1 MKLVVFSDSHRSLR
15 GMRDAVELEQ
25 PDYVLHL
32 GDLEED
38 ATLLAQEYPTLAVAS
53 VPGNCDFNFASPLLK
68 LLTYGGVRI
77 LMSHGHIW
85 HVKSGYDAAIAA
97 ARTRS
102 VQLLL
107 FGHTHV
113 PYCAQQE
120 DGLWVVNPGSIRDHG
135 NYAVVSFADGSI
147 ADIQLKR
154 I

>member
-38 ATLLAQEYPTLAVAS
+38 ARLLAQEYPRLAVAS
-53 VPGNCDFNFASPLLK
+53 VPGNCDFNFTAPLLK
-68 LLTYGGVRI
+68 KLTYDGVT
-77 LMSHGHIW
+77 LLLSHGHIW
-85 HVKSGYDAAIAA
+85 QVKSGYGTAIQA
-97 ARTRS
+97 ARTHGAHI
-102 VQLLL
+102 LL
-107 FGHTHV
+107 FGHTHTPV
-113 PYCAQQE
+113 CQQLE

-135 NYAVVSFADGSI
+135 DYTVILLKDGSI
-147 ADIQLKR
+147 DIQLKR